1 MSHDE
6 HSVALAVYSGSMSSA
21 ELARRIGIEPEE
33 SWSRGDPTP
42 RGQARTRSV
51 VRYAS
56 GLPREIKA
64 SEQISA
70 LLARL
75 APVAHQIAN
84 LAATPDAEVTLSI
97 GYFINEPQWQEHD
110 DGILVRGLGVSLNA
124 AQIELLHQMR
134 AEFDVDIYVNTQ
146 VE

>member
-21 ELARRIGIEPEE
+21 QLARRIGIEPEE
-33 SWSRGDPTP
+33 SWSLGDPTP

-56 GLPREIKA
+56 GLPREIEA
-64 SEQISA
+64 NEQISA

-75 APVAHQIAN
+75 ASRPPDREP
-84 LAATPDAEVTLSI
+84 AAAPDAEVSLNI
-97 GYFINEPQWQEHD
+97 GYFINEPQWQERD
-110 DGILVRGLGVSLNA
+110 DATVARGLGVSLNA

-134 AEFDVDIYVNTQ
+134 ADFDVDIYVNS
-146 VE
+146 EIE